1 MQDRIFQILVE
12 QNDFGWK
19 SLIYDLIRSEN
30 MDPWDVDVSL
40 LSQKYVE
47 RLKQFKESD
56 LKLSG
61 KVLLAA
67 AILLKIK
74 SKKLVGEDMNEFDKL
89 LQSAEQQGDFYDE
102 LEQELKRGEQAALEQ
117 GIVFELEHK
126 LPQPR
131 KRKVSVFELVKAL
144 EKALEVKRR
153 RFDRIITAHVNIPE
167 RKFDITVAIKG
178 VYDKI
183 LGLFGKF
190 KKLTFSEIIP
200 SQKKEDKIYTF
211 IPLLYLSN
219 QNKVELIQEQPFGE
233 IEIKIVNESTQ
244 IKEGDK
250 IESKQEGKAV
260 Y

>member
-1 MQDRIFQILVE
+1 MEDRIFQILVE

-40 LSQKYVE
+40 LSQKYVA

-89 LQSAEQQGDFYDE
+89 LQSADQDQFYDE
-102 LEQELKRGEQAALEQ
+102 LEQELKRGEQTALEQ
-117 GIVFELEHK
+117 GIVFELEHR

-144 EKALEVKRR
+144 EKALEVKKR
-153 RFDRIITAHVNIPE
+153 RFDRIITAHVDIPE

-178 VYDKI
+178 IYDKI
-183 LGLFGKF
+183 LGLLGRI
-190 KKLTFSEIIP
+190 KKLTFSDITP
-200 SQKKEDKIYTF
+200 SEKKEDKIYTF

-219 QNKVELIQEQPFGE
+219 QNKVELIQERHFGE
-233 IEIKIVNESTQ
+233 IEIKIVNNSVVE
-244 IKEGDK
+244 KEGDNNAVK
-250 IESKQEGKAV
+250 REGKVAS
-260 Y
+260 